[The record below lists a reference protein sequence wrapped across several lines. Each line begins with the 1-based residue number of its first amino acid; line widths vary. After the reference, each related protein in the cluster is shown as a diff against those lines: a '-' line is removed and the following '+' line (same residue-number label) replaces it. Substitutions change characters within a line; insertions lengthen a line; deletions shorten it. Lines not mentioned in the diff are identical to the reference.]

1 MGRTDFGTAVS
12 RVPIRCHEVKTR
24 GVQQVSDGSGQEL
37 SVRRHDDAAG
47 IGRDPPCCAALLPA
61 PRRFQA
67 RSAAA
72 SARSKRRSNRP
83 HALPPIE
90 SIDAGPRPW
99 IREAARQHR
108 HLCLPILVVEIKRML
123 PTINPHPPSR
133 EPVLGPRSARTRG
146 GWVPPLPWYGRGA
159 RALASASPSPALRE
173 RVPSAARRVTACR
186 LQVLGSHT
194 S

>member
-99 IREAARQHR
+99 IREAAGQHR

-133 EPVLGPRSARTRG
+133 SLSSGRAPRGPVGAGSPLSRGTGEGLELWHLLAPRPHCRRGCRAQRG
-146 GWVPPLPWYGRGA
+146 G
-159 RALASASPSPALRE
+159 
-173 RVPSAARRVTACR
+173 
-186 LQVLGSHT
+186 
-194 S
+194 